1 MLSMFQTT
9 VWFFG
14 FSWCC
19 CCCTLLL
26 LTLIGSLFSFPF
38 FIYLFFILAKV
49 LPMYLPRK
57 VLPGKFG
64 VQSQEVMLWNGQSM
78 GQNVPDVGVLCPD
91 LSGELKT
98 TVVKSP

>member
-1 MLSMFQTT
+1 M
-9 VWFFG
+9 
-14 FSWCC
+14 
-19 CCCTLLL
+19 LLL
-26 LTLIGSLFSFPF
+26 LHFVEVTLFSFPF

-91 LSGELKT
+91 RSGELKT